1 MPWSLRR
8 KGSIMMLKKWS
19 KILGVVSAVACVPA
33 ALAAEP
39 IKLNC
44 PTGTRQASSAN
55 GKAAD
60 IVACMKTEGK
70 GFSPH
75 GPTVYLYSSGAKQ
88 AEGMS
93 EDGFRTGLW
102 TFFDEQGK
110 KTGSAAFKR
119 SNFHGEVVELYA
131 NGTVKKVEQYVE
143 GLRQGTAKEFSA
155 DGKLV
160 KKTEYRDN
168 RAVASK

>member
-1 MPWSLRR
+1 
-8 KGSIMMLKKWS
+8 MMLKKWS
-19 KILGVVSAVACVPA
+19 KVLGVVLAVACVPT

-44 PTGTRQASSAN
+44 PAGTKQTSSAN

-60 IVACMKTEGK
+60 IVACVKTESK
-70 GFSPH
+70 GFKPH

-102 TFFDEQGK
+102 SFFDEQGK
-110 KTGSAAFKR
+110 KTGSASFKR
-119 SNFHGEVVELYA
+119 SNFHGEVVELHS
-131 NGTVKKVEQYVE
+131 NGTVKKVEQYAE
-143 GLRQGTAKEFSA
+143 GLRHGVAKEFSA

-160 KKTEYRDN
+160 KQTEYRDN
-168 RAVASK
+168 REVASK